1 MLGFKK
7 LSPNGFGGEAAVLDQ
22 KIVLVTG
29 GSSGIGRAIALRCA
43 RAGAD
48 VALTY
53 RKNQSGAEATAQ
65 EIRSLGRRV
74 EVIQTDISR
83 PGDIEALVGRL
94 KEVFGIVD
102 VWINNAGADILTGE
116 SGRLASLDK
125 LDLVL
130 SVDLRG
136 TILASWAAV
145 DLMRAQGG
153 GAIINMAWDH
163 LSMGMKGEN
172 PGLYSAAK
180 GGIASFSKSLARDV
194 APDIRVNIL
203 APGFI
208 ETTFGEGA
216 NPKFRQKVIELT
228 PLGRWGTPDDVAA
241 AAVFLASDDAA
252 FLTGQMIAVNGGVV
266 M

>member
-1 MLGFKK
+1 ML
-7 LSPNGFGGEAAVLDQ
+7 DH

-29 GSSGIGRAIALRCA
+29 ASSGIGRAIALRCA

-48 VALTY
+48 LALTY
-53 RKNQSGAEATAQ
+53 RTNAEGAEATAQ
-65 EIRSLGRRV
+65 EIRLLGRRV
-74 EVIQTDISR
+74 EVIRTDISH
-83 PGDIEALVGRL
+83 PEDIAALVGRL
-94 KEVFGIVD
+94 KDAFGIVD
-102 VWINNAGADILTGE
+102 VWINNAGADILTGQ
-116 SGRLASLDK
+116 SGRMARLDK

-163 LSMGMKGEN
+163 ISLGMKGEN

-180 GGIASFSKSLARDV
+180 GGVASFSKSLARDV
-194 APDIRVNIL
+194 APEIRVNIL

-208 ETTFGEGA
+208 ETAFAEGA
-216 NPKFRQKVIELT
+216 DPNFRQQVIAMT

>member
-1 MLGFKK
+1 MLDHK
-7 LSPNGFGGEAAVLDQ
+7 V
-22 KIVLVTG
+22 VLVTG
-29 GSSGIGRAIALRCA
+29 ASSGIGRAIAVRSA

-48 VALTY
+48 IALTY
-53 RKNQSGAEATAQ
+53 RGNQTGADTTAA

-74 EVIQTDISR
+74 EVIRTDISR
-83 PGDIEALVGRL
+83 REDIDALVKRL
-94 KEVFGIVD
+94 KQAFDRVD

-116 SGRLASLDK
+116 GGRLDRLQK

-130 SVDLRG
+130 DVDLRG

-163 LSMGMKGEN
+163 VMVGMKGEN

-208 ETTFGEGA
+208 ETAFGEGA
-216 NPKFRQKVIELT
+216 DRKFRQTVIQLT

-241 AAVFLASDDAA
+241 AAVFLASDDAS
-252 FLTGQMIAVNGGVV
+252 FLTGQMISVNGGVV

>member
-1 MLGFKK
+1 MLDHK
-7 LSPNGFGGEAAVLDQ
+7 V
-22 KIVLVTG
+22 VLVTG
-29 GSSGIGRAIALRCA
+29 ASSGIGRAIALHCA

-48 VALTY
+48 LAITY
-53 RKNQSGAEATAQ
+53 RSNQPGAEATAG

-74 EVIQTDISR
+74 EVIRTDISR
-83 PGDIEALVGRL
+83 PADIARLATRLREAFERVH
-94 KEVFGIVD
+94 

-116 SGRLASLDK
+116 GGRLDRLKK

-130 SVDLRG
+130 AVDLRG
-136 TILASWAAV
+136 TVLASWAAV

-163 LSMGMKGEN
+163 VTLGMAGEN

-180 GGIASFSKSLARDV
+180 GGVASFSKSLAREV

-208 ETTFGEGA
+208 ETAFGEGA
-216 NPKFRQKVIELT
+216 DPQFHQKVIELT
-228 PLGRWGTPDDVAA
+228 PLARWGTPDDVAA
-241 AAVFLASDDAA
+241 AAVFLASDGAA
-252 FLTGQMIAVNGGVV
+252 FLTGQMISVNGGVV

>member
-1 MLGFKK
+1 MLEFRK
-7 LSPNGFGGEAAVLDQ
+7 LSPAGFGGEAAVLDR

-29 GSSGIGRAIALRCA
+29 ASSGIGRAIAVRCA

-48 VALTY
+48 LALTY
-53 RKNQSGAEATAQ
+53 RKNESGAEATAQ
-65 EIRSLGRRV
+65 EIRSLGRRA
-74 EVIQTDISR
+74 EVIRTDISKQDEI
-83 PGDIEALVGRL
+83 GSLVRRV
-94 KEVFGIVD
+94 KDVFGIVD
-102 VWINNAGADILTGE
+102 IWINNAGADILTGDA
-116 SGRLASLDK
+116 GRMPRLQK

-136 TILASWAAV
+136 TIMASWAAV

-153 GAIINMAWDH
+153 GVIINMAWDH
-163 LSMGMKGEN
+163 VSVGMKGEN

-180 GGIASFSKSLARDV
+180 GGIASFSKSLAREV
-194 APDIRVNIL
+194 SPEIRVNIL

-208 ETTFGEGA
+208 ETAFGEGA
-216 NPKFRQKVIELT
+216 NSGFRQQVIETT
-228 PLGRWGTPDDVAA
+228 PLGRWGTPEDVAA

-252 FLTGQMIAVNGGVV
+252 FLTGQTIAVNGGVV

>member
-1 MLGFKK
+1 MLDHK
-7 LSPNGFGGEAAVLDQ
+7 V
-22 KIVLVTG
+22 VLVTG
-29 GSSGIGRAIALRCA
+29 ASSGIGRAIALRCA

-53 RKNQSGAEATAQ
+53 RGNQTGAEATAAD
-65 EIRSLGRRV
+65 IRSLGRQA
-74 EVIQTDISR
+74 EVIRTDISR
-83 PGDIEALVGRL
+83 REDIDALVTRL
-94 KEVFGIVD
+94 KQAFERVD

-116 SGRLASLDK
+116 GGRLDRLQK

-130 SVDLRG
+130 GVDLRG
-136 TILASWAAV
+136 TVLASWAAV
-145 DLMRAQGG
+145 DLMRAKGG

-163 LSMGMKGEN
+163 VMVGMKGEN

-180 GGIASFSKSLARDV
+180 GGVASFSKSLARDV
-194 APDIRVNIL
+194 APDIRVNSL

-208 ETTFGEGA
+208 ETAFGEGA
-216 NPKFRQKVIELT
+216 DPKFRQTVIERT

-252 FLTGQMIAVNGGVV
+252 FLTGQMISVNGGVV

>member
-1 MLGFKK
+1 ML
-7 LSPNGFGGEAAVLDQ
+7 DH

-29 GSSGIGRAIALRCA
+29 ASSGIGRAIALRCA

-48 VALTY
+48 LAITY
-53 RKNQSGAEATAQ
+53 RKNQSGAETTAQ

-74 EVIQTDISR
+74 EVIRADIGR
-83 PGDIEALVGRL
+83 PEDIGALVQRV
-94 KEVFGIVD
+94 KAAFGIVD

-116 SGRLASLDK
+116 AGRLARLEK

-136 TILASWAAV
+136 TVLASWAAV

-163 LSMGMKGEN
+163 ISLGMKGEN

-194 APDIRVNIL
+194 APEIRVNIL

-208 ETTFGEGA
+208 ETAFGEGA
-216 NPKFRQKVIELT
+216 DPKFRQQVIEMT
-228 PLGRWGTPDDVAA
+228 PLRRWGSPDDVAA
-241 AAVFLASDDAA
+241 AAVFLASEDAG
-252 FLTGQMIAVNGGVV
+252 FLTGQMISVNGGVV

>member
-7 LSPNGFGGEAAVLDQ
+7 LSPAGFGGEAAVLDH
-22 KIVLVTG
+22 KVVLVTG
-29 GSSGIGRAIALRCA
+29 ASSGIGRAIALRCA
-43 RAGAD
+43 RSGAD

-53 RKNQSGAEATAQ
+53 RGNQTGAEATAA
-65 EIRSLGRRV
+65 EIGSLGRRV
-74 EVIQTDISR
+74 EVIRTDISR
-83 PGDIEALVGRL
+83 REDIDALVHRL
-94 KEVFGIVD
+94 KQAFERVD
-102 VWINNAGADILTGE
+102 VWVNNAGADILTGDG
-116 SGRLASLDK
+116 GRLDRLQK

-130 SVDLRG
+130 DVDLRG

-163 LSMGMKGEN
+163 VMVGMKGEN

-208 ETTFGEGA
+208 ETAFGEA
-216 NPKFRQKVIELT
+216 ADPKFRQTVIELT

-252 FLTGQMIAVNGGVV
+252 FLTGQMISVNGGVV

>member
-1 MLGFKK
+1 ML
-7 LSPNGFGGEAAVLDQ
+7 EQ

-29 GSSGIGRAIALRCA
+29 ASSGIGRAIALRCA

-48 VALTY
+48 LAITY
-53 RKNQSGAEATAQ
+53 RKNQSGADATAR
-65 EIRSLGRRV
+65 EIRALGRRA
-74 EVIQTDISR
+74 EVLRVDISR
-83 PGDIEALVGRL
+83 PPEIEALVRGL
-94 KEVFGIVD
+94 KKAFDRVD

-116 SGRLASLDK
+116 VGRLSRLEK

-136 TILASWAAV
+136 TVLASWAAV
-145 DLMRAQGG
+145 DLMRRQGG

-163 LSMGMKGEN
+163 VTLGMKGEN

-194 APDIRVNIL
+194 APDIRVNML

-208 ETTFGEGA
+208 ETAFGEGA
-216 NPKFRQKVIELT
+216 NPTFRKQVIDLT
-228 PLGRWGTPDDVAA
+228 PLGRWGTPEDVAA